1 VLTSPSSIES
11 SRADLLDTISHE
23 FFHAWNVERIR
34 PRSLEPF
41 DFEKANM
48 SGELWLAEGVTSYY
62 APLIMSRAGLLS
74 VRDFTAEMG
83 RAIDTVVTSPGRR
96 LHSAVEMSQLAPF
109 VDAAASIDRNNFSN
123 TYISYYTWGEAI
135 GLGLDLTLRERSGGK
150 VTLDNFMRALW
161 ERFGKP
167 GIRVAGYVET
177 PYTLGDLQATLAAV
191 SGDAA
196 FAADFFGRYIQGREV
211 VDYQR
216 LLAHAGIVMRSDGR
230 ASAGRLS
237 LRDAQ
242 TGARIEGDVP
252 YGSPAYEA
260 GLARGDVIVSLG
272 GMRVNGAADV
282 ERLVQA
288 RRPGDPMPVVFERG
302 GNRQSAAMRLEADPR
317 VELMTAEDAG
327 QTLTEAQRRFRDAW
341 LRSAARNVF

>member
-1 VLTSPSSIES
+1 
-11 SRADLLDTISHE
+11 
-23 FFHAWNVERIR
+23 
-34 PRSLEPF
+34 
-41 DFEKANM
+41 
-48 SGELWLAEGVTSYY
+48 
-62 APLIMSRAGLLS
+62 
-74 VRDFTAEMG
+74 
-83 RAIDTVVTSPGRR
+83 
-96 LHSAVEMSQLAPF
+96 
-109 VDAAASIDRNNFSN
+109 
-123 TYISYYTWGEAI
+123 
-135 GLGLDLTLRERSGGK
+135 
-150 VTLDNFMRALW
+150 
-161 ERFGKP
+161 
-167 GIRVAGYVET
+167 VET